1 MSERKRFYW
10 LKLKEDFFSDKR
22 IKKLRKIAGGDTYTI
37 IYLKMQLESLKNNG
51 VLIFEGVEE
60 TFAEEISLV
69 IDEDVEN
76 VKVTIAF
83 LLDNNLLVEYKENEF
98 ALPETQELIGTETNW
113 AIEKRNQRKADIV
126 HQVSTECPRDI
137 DIDIDKDIEIDKDK
151 EKKENKKEKNIIPP
165 KLEWVERY
173 CYERNNSIDPQAF
186 IDFYESKGWKIGKEK
201 MKDWQAA
208 IRTWEKNRN
217 NTNNKKPSI
226 LDLDID
232 TLKDQYNYVEEDR
245 GDKLPWEC

>member
-10 LKLKEDFFSDKR
+10 LKLKEDFFGDKR

-51 VLIFEGVEE
+51 VLIFEGVEK
-60 TFAEEISLV
+60 TFAEEIALV
-69 IDEDVEN
+69 IDEDIEN

-83 LLDNNLLVEYKENEF
+83 LLDNNLLVECKENEF

-113 AIEKRNQRKADIV
+113 AIQKRNQRQVDIV
-126 HQVSTECPRDI
+126 HQVSTNCPRDI
-137 DIDIDKDIEIDKDK
+137 DIDKDIDIDIEIDKDK

-165 KLEWVERY
+165 KLEWVENY
-173 CYERNNSIDPQAF
+173 CLERNNNIDPQAF
-186 IDFYESKGWKIGKEK
+186 FDFYEGKGWMIGKNK

-208 IRTWEKNRN
+208 IRTWEKNRQS
-217 NTNNKKPSI
+217 NTNNKSN
-226 LDLDID
+226 DLRYVD
-232 TLKDQYNYVEEDR
+232 TSLMPDTTDDEF
-245 GDKLPWEC
+245 PF